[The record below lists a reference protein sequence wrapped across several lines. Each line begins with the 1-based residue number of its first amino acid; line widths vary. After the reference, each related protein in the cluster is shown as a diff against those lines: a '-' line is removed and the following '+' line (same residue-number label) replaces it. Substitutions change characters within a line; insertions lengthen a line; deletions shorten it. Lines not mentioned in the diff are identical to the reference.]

1 MTPPSP
7 DAVARLHPQV
17 AALLE
22 DPAGDDGPPDIETL
36 RKGYAET
43 ARRLGGPTED
53 VAHAQDFRIPGPTP
67 EGIPARYYLPVDPA
81 AGAAGVLV
89 WFHGGGW
96 VVGDIPGI
104 DPACRAICAASGQAV
119 LAVDYR
125 LAPEHPYPAG
135 LDDAWIAVQWAH
147 GPEGAEMLAIDEGR
161 VAVGGDSAGGNLA
174 AAVAQRARDAALELR
189 AQLLVYPAL
198 DPLRSGPSHAEF
210 ADGPFLTAAD
220 MQLCWSAYVGGDAT
234 AHAGDAGVAP
244 PAGRLEGLAPAH
256 IALAEID
263 PLRDDGAVYA
273 DALRAAGV
281 PVHVE
286 THPGTAH
293 GFLRWA
299 GVVDEAKVLLNRLG
313 RAAREHLT

>member
-1 MTPPSP
+1 MSASP
-7 DAVARLHPQV
+7 DAIARLHPQV

-22 DPAGDDGPPDIETL
+22 DPAGADGPADLEVL
-36 RKGYAET
+36 RKLYAKT
-43 ARRLGGPTED
+43 AERLGGPTED
-53 VAHAQDFRIPGPTP
+53 VAHAQDLRIPGPTP
-67 EGIPARYYLPVDPA
+67 QGIPARYYLPIDPA
-81 AGAAGVLV
+81 PGAAGVLV
-89 WFHGGGW
+89 WYHGGGW

-135 LDDAWIAVQWAH
+135 LEDAWIALQWAA

-174 AAVAQRARDAALELR
+174 AAVAQRARDAGLALC
-189 AQLLVYPAL
+189 AQVLVYPAL
-198 DPLRSGPSHAEF
+198 DPGRAGASHEEF
-210 ADGPFLTAAD
+210 AQGPFLTAAD
-220 MQLCWSAYVGGDAT
+220 MDLCWGLYAGGDVTVLADDPGFSPI
-234 AHAGDAGVAP
+234 AGD
-244 PAGRLEGLAPAH
+244 LTGLAPAH
-256 IALAEID
+256 IALAEVD
-263 PLRDDGAVYA
+263 PLRDDGAAYA
-273 DALRAAGV
+273 EALRAAGV

-293 GFLRWA
+293 GFLRWG
-299 GVVDEAKVLLNRLG
+299 GVVDEAKVLLDRLA